1 MQKSA
6 LIALCLNTQD
16 ELIHAVV
23 IRDCI
28 SPGWML
34 YLVDKNGAKL
44 YLEDSMGFFI
54 SFNSTCEALSTL
66 KEIID
71 GAHIALKVFKIDVAR
86 LGYFDD
92 ITHLLHC

>member
-1 MQKSA
+1 
-6 LIALCLNTQD
+6 
-16 ELIHAVV
+16 
-23 IRDCI
+23 
-28 SPGWML
+28 
-34 YLVDKNGAKL
+34 
-44 YLEDSMGFFI
+44 MGFFI

-71 GAHIALKVFKIDVAR
+71 RAHIALKVFKIDVAR